1 MLLLAAAGPETAYWL
16 GAQAFAE
23 PAPGE
28 PCAVLV
34 LGAVAREI
42 QEKRVAAGVE
52 AFVRAGCGAFVV
64 SGGAVRSD
72 VSEADTMALLAFQR
86 GIPEEKI
93 KREDESRNTWENV
106 GKSLPLMK
114 DYPRVFVVSDSLH
127 AHRGVEYLCRRA
139 PERCP
144 KIFPFGYYE
153 PLAQPGLKLRAALH
167 EAGAWVKSL
176 KYR

>member
-1 MLLLAAAGPETAYWL
+1 M
-16 GAQAFAE
+16 
-23 PAPGE
+23 
-28 PCAVLV
+28 LV

-52 AFVRAGCGAFVV
+52 AYTRAGCGAFVV
-64 SGGAVRSD
+64 SGGAVHSD
-72 VSEADTMALLAFQR
+72 VPEADTMAQLAAER
-86 GIPEEKI
+86 GVPEDKI
-93 KREDESRNTWENV
+93 RREGKSRNTWENV
-106 GKSLPLMK
+106 GFSLPLMEG
-114 DYPRVFVVSDSLH
+114 YPRVFVVSDSLH

-144 KIFPFGYYE
+144 KLLPFGYYE
-153 PLAQPGLKLRAALH
+153 PLVRPGFKLRAALH